1 MQPSARFARKVA
13 HGLVFTMPA
22 NLAQRLLAALP
33 KLVRIPDLT
42 EALAA
47 FCEIANREQRA
58 FRLRLLDPGEAP
70 GKTDVVFPAVEAQLL
85 RVAAEPG
92 PQPPSEDTF
101 DVLKSALE
109 ALVEAVGSKAQTQF
123 SPHKDAD
130 ARWLSRREQYLAT
143 LTEVQR
149 RLLAFSGDG
158 PCYESVLELLG
169 RVSGAS
175 RVYVFENHRDA
186 HGTLLM
192 SQKAEW
198 CAEGITPQ
206 IDNPM
211 LQGLPYDD
219 YVIGLA
225 NGDVLTG
232 LVRDLP
238 DAARQVLEPQ
248 EILAILLL
256 PLMVH
261 GEFYGFI
268 GFDNCVE
275 ARPWDPPEI
284 ELLRAAAGAI
294 ALAVERQI
302 ASRRQVAFA
311 EGLKAVLAAAD
322 ELIACPDV
330 DTVLRRAV
338 ELGRE
343 RIGLERCAIFLERD
357 GQLWGTYGTDRTG
370 ATTDEKEQVFPID
383 QRWRECLQLT
393 TDGSA
398 RWVVYNETRL
408 EWNGQKAVP
417 LGEGWVAVT
426 PILQSASKPIGAL
439 VNDAAVTGAPIDT
452 AKQEV
457 VSVYCSLLGN
467 IIERKRAADQVR
479 RMAAEL
485 EARVAERTAE
495 LEGVNVALR
504 LEIAERQRAEE
515 ERARL
520 AAEADKVRAF
530 LQAAIDTVPVGLVM
544 TDAGGTVTLANGT
557 AVSMLG
563 YDPTGR
569 RDDLDRS
576 ESCAFL
582 NPDGTPCSAFSTL
595 QQVLTSGQPAGPME
609 HRIQRRDST
618 VITALTSVAP
628 VRNLGGRVEGAVAA
642 LMDVSL
648 LKDRERELQAA
659 LARAEEGS
667 RLLQALMEY
676 IPEGVIIADAPDV
689 TVKLVSSTAAA
700 MVDRTVSEI
709 TAMPL
714 PERRKVFDVR
724 MLDGTPLPAERL
736 PLVRAI
742 HSGEVVQGEE
752 YILPTPWGT
761 EVAILCNAG
770 PIRDQ
775 AGNITGG
782 IVVFRDVTALR
793 KAREELQRSYEME
806 RYISATLQKAFLPR
820 LPNGGELPGFI
831 VVGRYQPAHSIQRV
845 GGDFYDVFPLPN
857 GTFGIAIGDV
867 AGKGVEAAE
876 RTALVKYSLRAYA
889 RTGLG
894 PGDTLAAVNEAFWN
908 AYGDEAAFI
917 TLFYGEFDP
926 STGSIHYA
934 NAGHEPP
941 MVLANG
947 RKLQE
952 LDCTGPAIGS
962 FEDASFYTLCAFV
975 PAGARLLLYTDGVT
989 DAHMLGGPLLGSDE
1003 LARIAGQGN
1012 PQEVL
1017 DRLIEHAAVYA
1028 GGELRDDAAVLL
1040 IERTVG
1046 CGHDTSG

>member
-1 MQPSARFARKVA
+1 MQPSAQFARTVT
-13 HGLVFTMPA
+13 HGFVFTMPA
-22 NLAQRLLAALP
+22 SLAQRLLAALP

-70 GKTDVVFPAVEAQLL
+70 GKTAVLFPAVEAHAL

-92 PQPPSEDTF
+92 AQTPSEDTL

-109 ALVEAVGSKAQTQF
+109 ALVGAVGSKARTQS
-123 SPHKDAD
+123 SPHRDAD
-130 ARWLSRREQYLAT
+130 ARWLSRREQYLAA
-143 LTEVQR
+143 LTEVQH
-149 RLLAFSGDG
+149 RLLAFNGDG
-158 PCYESVLELLG
+158 LCYESVLEPLG

-175 RVYVFENHRDA
+175 RVYVFENRRDA
-186 HGTLLM
+186 DGTLLM

-225 NGDVLTG
+225 KGEVLTG
-232 LVRDLP
+232 LVKDLP
-238 DAARQVLEPQ
+238 DVARQVLEPQ

-284 ELLRAAAGAI
+284 DLLRAAAGAI
-294 ALAVERQI
+294 ALAIERQI
-302 ASRRQVAFA
+302 ASRQQVAYA

-322 ELIACPDV
+322 ELITCPDV

-338 ELGRE
+338 ELARE
-343 RIGLERCAIFLERD
+343 RLGLERCAIFLERD

-383 QRWRECLQLT
+383 QRWRECLQST

-398 RWVVYNETRL
+398 RWRLYNETRL

-439 VNDAAVTGAPIDT
+439 VNDAAISGAALDA

-467 IIERKRAADQVR
+467 IIERKRVAEQLHK
-479 RMAAEL
+479 MAAEL
-485 EARVAERTAE
+485 ERRVAERTAE
-495 LEGVNVALR
+495 LESVNAALR
-504 LEIAERQRAEE
+504 AQMSERQRAEQQ
-515 ERARL
+515 RARL

-544 TDAGGTVTLANGT
+544 TDPSGTITLANGT
-557 AVSMLG
+557 AVSILG
-563 YDPTGR
+563 YDPTGKR
-569 RDDLDRS
+569 EDLDQA
-576 ESCAFL
+576 ESRVFL
-582 NPDGTPCSAFSTL
+582 NADGTPCSAFSTL
-595 QQVLTSGQPAGPME
+595 QQVLKSGQPAGPIE
-609 HRIQRRDST
+609 HRIQRSDGTLVT
-618 VITALTSVAP
+618 VLTSVAP
-628 VRNLGGRVEGAVAA
+628 VCGPRGRVEGAVAA

-689 TVKLVSSTAAA
+689 TVRLVSSAAAA

-709 TAMPL
+709 MAMPL
-714 PERRKVFDVR
+714 QERRGVFDVR
-724 MLDGTPLPAERL
+724 RPDGTPLPAEQL

-742 HSGEVVQGEE
+742 RSGEVVTGEE

-761 EVAILCNAG
+761 EVSILCNAG

-820 LPNGGELPGFI
+820 LPDGGELPGFI
-831 VVGRYQPAHSIQRV
+831 AVGRYQPAHSTQRV

-894 PGDTLAAVNEAFWN
+894 PGETLAAVNEAFWN
-908 AYGDEAAFI
+908 AYGEEAAFI

-926 STGSIHYA
+926 STGDIRYA

-941 MVLANG
+941 MVLMDG
-947 RKLQE
+947 RKIQE

-962 FEDASFYTLCAFV
+962 FGNASFRTQCASI
-975 PAGARLLLYTDGVT
+975 PIGARLLLYTDGVT
-989 DAHMLGGPLLGSDE
+989 DAHVLGGPLLGSDE
-1003 LARIAGQGN
+1003 VARVAGQGN
-1012 PQEVL
+1012 PRDVL
-1017 DRLIEHAAVYA
+1017 DRLIEHAALHA
-1028 GGELRDDAAVLL
+1028 GGELRDDVAVLL

-1046 CGHDTSG
+1046 CKHDTSG